1 MFCPQIAA
9 YSGVF
14 DWTRFGGGR
23 TMPPVAQLTP
33 RRRGRAGRRSAV
45 KPPPQPREPLWVN
58 RGRAWIN
65 GSEVGGTDPRYAHLN
80 RSYD

>member
-1 MFCPQIAA
+1 M
-9 YSGVF
+9 
-14 DWTRFGGGR
+14 
-23 TMPPVAQLTP
+23 AQLTP
-33 RRRGRAGRRSAV
+33 LRPTRAIRRSSA
-45 KPPPQPREPLWVN
+45 KAPPKALEPLFAA